1 MPPLVKCL
9 AALAALLVASAAC
22 GGSTGPTPRTDI
34 GITTDTILLG
44 NTTALSGPASANKTI
59 SYAANAYF
67 NYVNGGGGINGRK
80 ITLKILDDA
89 YTATT
94 TTNLTHQL
102 VEQDKVFAIY
112 GGLGTQPQAAVRE
125 YMNTNKVPQIFVFS
139 GATTWSA
146 DYGKFPW
153 TIGWIPS
160 YQVES
165 HIFAKDILA
174 NHPNGK
180 VGVLYQNDDYGKD
193 YLKGLTD
200 GLGANAS
207 MIVDQESYEPA
218 AASPALQI
226 GKLKAKGVDTV
237 LLFTTPTFTVM
248 SLAGITGL
256 GWAPTIYVNSGAN
269 PSANMAKAK
278 AAGAALKNVTSASY
292 LKDPS
297 DPRWANDAGIRLY
310 KQIIGTCASCDANN
324 DFNISGVAGAY
335 TMVDVLK
342 QAGSNMT
349 RQNVMNIAATR
360 LNETNP
366 FALPGIVI
374 RTTPTDHF
382 PISQMQIETWSGTAW
397 TLQGGLVDVRGA
409 IK

>member
-1 MPPLVKCL
+1 MPPLVKRL
-9 AALAALLVASAAC
+9 AASAAFLLTIAGC
-22 GGSTGPTPRTDI
+22 GGSAGPPPQTDI

-59 SYAANAYF
+59 SYAGNAYF
-67 NYVNGGGGINGRK
+67 NYVNGSGGIDGRK
-80 ITLKILDDA
+80 ITLKILNDESSA
-89 YTATT
+89 TATA
-94 TTNLTHQL
+94 NLTHQL

-112 GGLGTQPQAAVRE
+112 GGLGTQPQASVRE
-125 YMNTNKVPQIFVFS
+125 YMNTNKVPQLFVVS

-165 HIFAKDILA
+165 HVFAKDILA
-174 NHPNGK
+174 NHPNAK

-200 GLGANAS
+200 GLGVNAS
-207 MIVDQESYEPA
+207 MIIDQESYEPA
-218 AASPALQI
+218 AANPASQI

-237 LLFTTPTFTVM
+237 MLFTTSPVAIT

-256 GWAPTIYVNSGAN
+256 GWTPTIYLNSGSN

-292 LKDPS
+292 LKDPG

-310 KQIIGTCASCDANN
+310 KQIIGTCAS
-324 DFNISGVAGAY
+324 
-335 TMVDVLK
+335 
-342 QAGSNMT
+342 
-349 RQNVMNIAATR
+349 
-360 LNETNP
+360 
-366 FALPGIVI
+366 
-374 RTTPTDHF
+374 
-382 PISQMQIETWSGTAW
+382 
-397 TLQGGLVDVRGA
+397 
-409 IK
+409 